1 MGPSFDEVS
10 SRLAYSI
17 IRVYKSCCVGQKP
30 RCIVLNGDNMR
41 EDKNRTSRF
50 STNDAK
56 RMQFRRKPN
65 NYFQNV
71 RGTDKEVREH
81 CIFVSIR
88 LFDQSL
94 RDINNKDNKLNPSD
108 PQHVSCKRLHPPHTS
123 DFSPVNKHL
132 SRKIENRKNIVHFS
146 FQPIL
151 QLQDSSKDKAT
162 SEIQVTL
169 YYGKLSRQLINS

>member
-1 MGPSFDEVS
+1 
-10 SRLAYSI
+10 
-17 IRVYKSCCVGQKP
+17 
-30 RCIVLNGDNMR
+30 MR

-56 RMQFRRKPN
+56 RMQFCRKTN

-123 DFSPVNKHL
+123 DFSPLNKHL
-132 SRKIENRKNIVHFS
+132 SRKIENRK
-146 FQPIL
+146 
-151 QLQDSSKDKAT
+151 K
-162 SEIQVTL
+162 
-169 YYGKLSRQLINS
+169 KLSIFLFSLFSSYKTARRIRRLPKYRLPYITENFRDN